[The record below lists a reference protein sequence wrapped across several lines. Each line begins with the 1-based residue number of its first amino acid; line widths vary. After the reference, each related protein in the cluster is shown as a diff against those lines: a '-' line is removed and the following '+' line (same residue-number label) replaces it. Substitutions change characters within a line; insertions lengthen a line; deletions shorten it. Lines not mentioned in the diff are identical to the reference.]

1 MEVCRQRESHVEI
14 LPEIFPKGDDK
25 YSISV
30 GNNGHWEAIMFPHMF
45 KEELSS
51 MLYCRSL
58 LAWYE
63 YGHLE
68 KFVDYY

>member
-1 MEVCRQRESHVEI
+1 MEGYRQRESHVD
-14 LPEIFPKGDDK
+14 LFPDIFPKGSNK

-30 GNNGHWEAIMFPHMF
+30 ENNGHWEAIMFPRMF

-51 MLYCRSL
+51 LLCCRRL

-63 YGHLE
+63 DSHLG
-68 KFVDYY
+68 KPINYY